1 MPKGYQAIRVD
12 VCTSKSSRS
21 RHSVRHAFRPAV
33 ERLLD
38 FRKEELLGGWIRLGE
53 RRPIEIA
60 KVRETISLI
69 HSALPSKGTNE
80 LRYLSLITH
89 PCANRAIGSSLYGY
103 ISMRSRTHLLERS
116 CTSIATAIRCSRDRR
131 NRHQAD
137 TVLNRHMRKLCMR
150 RNV

>member
-1 MPKGYQAIRVD
+1 MRVG

-60 KVRETISLI
+60 KVCEAISLI
-69 HSALPSKGTNE
+69 HSALSSGGTNE
-80 LRYLSLITH
+80 LSIYVSYPVRVRTEQSGLHCTAASRSAPPHTSL
-89 PCANRAIGSSLYGY
+89 N
-103 ISMRSRTHLLERS
+103 
-116 CTSIATAIRCSRDRR
+116 
-131 NRHQAD
+131 
-137 TVLNRHMRKLCMR
+137 
-150 RNV
+150 